1 MAGTPPSIRVPHRG
15 GIALLA
21 VVVVVALMATA
32 ALTFALLMQQNNQT
46 ARDYADQQQ
55 GQWAVDAAL
64 AQMLGLASLPAEQ
77 RQQMAAAGSAMF
89 VQSLALEAPASDA
102 GGVADSSLGGGAGAS
117 GDWTTGAMGAADS
130 EMTVDWETA
139 LTDNSI
145 VFDPTQPGF
154 AIFDWRTAG
163 QVRAGAAGRGGSG
176 LSGGMSGGFG
186 GSGGLGGGLSGGL
199 SGGLGTGDSAELE
212 LEWGWTNESSK
223 LHLAKLMEWEAAG
236 TAASPILQQWC
247 GLNPQQADRLLDWL
261 DGDGSTRAFGA
272 EASDYEQLGLRYSP
286 LNRVPTSLELLLLV
300 PGFSPQQVFGRNQ
313 ATSIRIVSGDGEDGA
328 LDSDASGLAQF
339 GRSQAAQIERDLQPE
354 GAELDA
360 ADRATILALGLTSR
374 LTVSSRQRHVNRRG
388 QPQLPVNHSNLQA
401 LFAAVSARLEPG
413 IATYLCLARQY
424 GVQPG
429 SVTSFGSG
437 RAALELDG
445 VELDFSLAATAN
457 LASLVTLVDSHVAI
471 PRGGDEGVWIVNSPL
486 QAATLQGEFAAQ
498 VAAMFEELTVANEAF
513 SVGKI
518 HWRLADPALIALIP
532 GLNPQTR
539 ELLLMAD
546 QDEAATAEE
555 TPAGTGL
562 AQRLAVWYQAGRLTP
577 SQWQVL
583 ERELTDGGDV
593 FSAYVFGHAGDY
605 RAIRWAHVSV
615 DASEKPPRQLDYRE
629 LLPPPPTLQA
639 LLAKLN
645 ENVLA
650 NP

>member
-1 MAGTPPSIRVPHRG
+1 
-15 GIALLA
+15 
-21 VVVVVALMATA
+21 
-32 ALTFALLMQQNNQT
+32 MQ
-46 ARDYADQQQ
+46 
-55 GQWAVDAAL
+55 
-64 AQMLGLASLPAEQ
+64 
-77 RQQMAAAGSAMF
+77 
-89 VQSLALEAPASDA
+89 
-102 GGVADSSLGGGAGAS
+102 
-117 GDWTTGAMGAADS
+117 
-130 EMTVDWETA
+130 
-139 LTDNSI
+139 
-145 VFDPTQPGF
+145 
-154 AIFDWRTAG
+154 
-163 QVRAGAAGRGGSG
+163 
-176 LSGGMSGGFG
+176 
-186 GSGGLGGGLSGGL
+186 
-199 SGGLGTGDSAELE
+199 
-212 LEWGWTNESSK
+212 
-223 LHLAKLMEWEAAG
+223 WEAAG

-272 EASDYEQLGLRYSP
+272 EASDYGQLGLRYSP

-300 PGFSPQQVFGRNQ
+300 PGFSPQEIFGRNQ
-313 ATSIRIVSGDGEDGA
+313 ATSIRIVAGDGEEGA

-360 ADRATILALGLTSR
+360 ADRATIVALGLTSR

-424 GVQPG
+424 GVQSG
-429 SVTSFGSG
+429 SVTSFSSG
-437 RAALELDG
+437 RAALELDD
-445 VELDFSLAATAN
+445 VELDFSQVATAN

-471 PRGGDEGVWIVNSPL
+471 PRPGEEGVWIVNSPL
-486 QAATLQGEFAAQ
+486 QAATLQAEFAAQ
-498 VAAMFEELTVANEAF
+498 VAAMFEELTVSNEAF

-546 QDEAATAEE
+546 RDESVPAEE
-555 TPAGTGL
+555 TPGGSGL
-562 AQRLAVWYQAGRLTP
+562 AQRLAVWYQEGRLTP

-629 LLPPPPTLQA
+629 LMPPPPTLQA

-645 ENVLA
+645 DNVLA